1 MTLPAPDQML
11 FEAIVAGPGPAQR
24 RAVAKAITLEVTPE
38 QSMQIALAEAAGT
51 VQLALR
57 QVGDVKPVA
66 LERGE
71 AAVLYVTG
79 SGSSLSPVWV
89 KRPVSTR

>member
-1 MTLPAPDQML
+1 MVKPVAARGRGEREINPVKVSFAL
-11 FEAIVAGPGPAQR
+11 FE
-24 RAVAKAITLEVTPE
+24 
-38 QSMQIALAEAAGT
+38 
-51 VQLALR
+51 
-57 QVGDVKPVA
+57 GDKKVSDLKPVA

-79 SGSSLSPVWV
+79 SGSNVSPTWV

>member
-1 MTLPAPDQML
+1 MK
-11 FEAIVAGPGPAQR
+11 V
-24 RAVAKAITLEVTPE
+24 
-38 QSMQIALAEAAGT
+38 S
-51 VQLALR
+51 LALYD
-57 QVGDVKPVA
+57 GDTKVSDLKPVA

-79 SGSSLSPVWV
+79 TGSSLSPVWV

>member
-1 MTLPAPDQML
+1 MKVSFAL
-11 FEAIVAGPGPAQR
+11 FE
-24 RAVAKAITLEVTPE
+24 
-38 QSMQIALAEAAGT
+38 
-51 VQLALR
+51 
-57 QVGDVKPVA
+57 GDKKVSDLKPVA

-79 SGSSLSPVWV
+79 SGSNVSPTWV

>member
-1 MTLPAPDQML
+1 MLAVVVIQLETTRHIPRLKPHLPAKNLEDL
-11 FEAIVAGPGPAQR
+11 FSGATILVLTQLASD
-24 RAVAKAITLEVTPE
+24 VPE
-38 QSMQIALAEAAGT
+38 LVEDVRVGT
-51 VQLALR
+51 V
-57 QVGDVKPVA
+57 
-66 LERGE
+66 ERGE

>member
-1 MTLPAPDQML
+1 
-11 FEAIVAGPGPAQR
+11 
-24 RAVAKAITLEVTPE
+24 
-38 QSMQIALAEAAGT
+38 
-51 VQLALR
+51 
-57 QVGDVKPVA
+57 VKPVA

-79 SGSSLSPVWV
+79 KGSSLSPVWV